1 MACHLWLPEITVLS
15 DSSQTEVE
23 NS

>member
-1 MACHLWLPEITVLS
+1 MACHVQLPEIAILS